1 MKSRNA
7 SGGPAWLLRAE
18 HPTAGTRGKV
28 TAVRVHSCGSLGF
41 GTEGNMVC
49 SHRTAQSSTQSRQGG
64 QGENP
69 GRILTFIS
77 QTTQG

>member
-28 TAVRVHSCGSLGF
+28 AAVRVHSCGSLGLWY
-41 GTEGNMVC
+41 
-49 SHRTAQSSTQSRQGG
+49 R
-64 QGENP
+64 GEHGLFP
-69 GRILTFIS
+69 QDS
-77 QTTQG
+77 PKQYPK